1 MAYTQP
7 VGTTR
12 SLNLLRRSNAS
23 MLTLAGLD
31 RPVTP
36 EPRVDEDAYTSF
48 VRQEAQKERNMT
60 SSQKAFRHWRTFRT
74 EMKIKAKVYRNK
86 LEVLKARRA

>member
-1 MAYTQP
+1 MADTQP
-7 VGTTR
+7 VGTTK

-36 EPRVDEDAYTSF
+36 EPGADEDAYTSF
-48 VRQEAQKERNMT
+48 VRQEAQKERSMT
-60 SSQKAFRHWRTFRT
+60 SSQKAFRQWRTLRT
-74 EMKIKAKVYRNK
+74 EMKIKAEMYRNK